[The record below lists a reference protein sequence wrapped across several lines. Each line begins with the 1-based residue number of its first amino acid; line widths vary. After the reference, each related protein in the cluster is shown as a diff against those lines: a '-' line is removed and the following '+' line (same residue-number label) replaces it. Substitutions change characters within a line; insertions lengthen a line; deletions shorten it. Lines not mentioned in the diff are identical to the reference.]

1 MADLRDLRDLRST
14 ALDTKRL
21 HDHKA
26 KWAYGVRD
34 ETVLT
39 WYGQP
44 KPVTYRNRPSRVERQ
59 VDALSPLTFYLFWST
74 DKWFV
79 FPLHDRPRPFKRD
92 IEAQKKADYTK
103 FRRRFADDVN
113 EVLRVDP
120 FAEEPSSPH
129 PFDTDASDV
138 VYYDDDDGEARLRD
152 ITGNIVLAAAV
163 ARAEEK
169 YETKLT
175 EKLLKEYELVGKEEG
190 EVRDGESSS
199 GVDESDYEVVD
210 HAELS

>member
-44 KPVTYRNRPSRVERQ
+44 KPVTYRNRPSRVE
-59 VDALSPLTFYLFWST
+59 
-74 DKWFV
+74 
-79 FPLHDRPRPFKRD
+79 RPRPFKRD